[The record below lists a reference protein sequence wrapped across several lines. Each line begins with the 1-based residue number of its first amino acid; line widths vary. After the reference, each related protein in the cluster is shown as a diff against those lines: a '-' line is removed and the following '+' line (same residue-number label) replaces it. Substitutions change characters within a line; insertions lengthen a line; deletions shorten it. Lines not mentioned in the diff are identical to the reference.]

1 MPERARALTAATEER
16 AVALA
21 PQQRAEAQ
29 GGHGSPLGSGRALRI
44 GIDGDT
50 LGRKRTGD
58 ESYLASLMRGL
69 GRVDPHNRYTVFV
82 RDEAAIAAQFPTLT
96 GWNFRQVRPTSIWV
110 RHPVGFPLALRRHQ
124 LDVLHTQYFVP
135 PFCRCPAVVT
145 VHDISFAVRPEYFTL
160 RDRVLLGSLV
170 PRALRRAQRVITDT
184 EHTRRDLVNVYN
196 VDPARVAVIPLAAD
210 PRYRTLDRA
219 ACRSTVAARHRVAE
233 GYILYV
239 GTLQPRKNV
248 STLVD
253 AYARFRRR
261 TGLPHKLLIVGKPKY
276 KFEAVFAA
284 IERSGVAD
292 DIVFAG
298 FVPDEDLPTYYNA
311 ADVFVFP
318 SLYEGFGLP
327 VLEAMACGTP
337 VICST
342 ASCLPEVVGDAGLL
356 AEPQSSEAFCDAL
369 ERVLGNPAQAA
380 VLRERGLRRAA
391 GFTWDRTARAT
402 LEVYHDVA
410 QGR

>member
-1 MPERARALTAATEER
+1 MTATSVEEEIATGARPR
-16 AVALA
+16 
-21 PQQRAEAQ
+21 
-29 GGHGSPLGSGRALRI
+29 GGDMSGRLGRMLQI

-69 GRVDPHNRYTVFV
+69 GRVDQQSRYTVFV
-82 RDEAAIAAQFPTLT
+82 RDEAAVAAQFPTLSD
-96 GWNFRQVRPTSIWV
+96 WQFRQVRPTSIWV
-110 RHPVGFPLALRRHQ
+110 RYPVGFPLALRQHR
-124 LDVLHTQYFVP
+124 LDVLHTQYFVSP
-135 PFCRCPAVVT
+135 LCRCPVVCT

-160 RDRVLLGSLV
+160 KDRIFLGSLV

-184 EHTRRDLVNVYN
+184 EYTRADLVKVYN
-196 VDPARVAVIPLAAD
+196 VDPARIAVIPLAAD
-210 PRYRTLDRA
+210 PRYRPLDRD
-219 ACRSTVAARHRVAE
+219 ACRATVTARHNVAD

-253 AYARFRRR
+253 AYAQFRRR

-284 IERSGVAD
+284 IERSGFKD
-292 DIVFAG
+292 DILFAG
-298 FVPDEDLPTYYNA
+298 FVPDEELPTYYNA

-337 VICST
+337 VICSS
-342 ASCLPEVVGDAGLL
+342 ASCLPEVVDDAGLL
-356 AEPQSSEAFCDAL
+356 AEPSDPSAFCNAL
-369 ERVLGNPAQAA
+369 ERVLGNPAEAA
-380 VLRERGLRRAA
+380 ALRERGLQRAA
-391 GFTWDRTARAT
+391 RFTWDRTARET
-402 LEVYHDVA
+402 LEVYHEVA
-410 QGR
+410 QAGR